1 MTDEKINAVAV
12 LAASALASGLA
23 TTTEEASEIAVNWYD
38 QLSGK
43 VAEHT
48 KRISDEANRMIG
60 F

>member
-1 MTDEKINAVAV
+1 MNDEKIKAVAV

-23 TTTEEASEIAVNWYD
+23 STTEEASEIAVNWYD

-48 KRISDEANRMIG
+48 KRITDESSRMMG

>member
-1 MTDEKINAVAV
+1 MNDEKIRSVAV

-23 TTTEEASEIAVNWYD
+23 STTEEASDIAVEWYE
-38 QLSGK
+38 QLRGK

-48 KRISDEANRMIG
+48 RMLADEVNAKMG